1 MIGFSHYSF
10 CPLLWH
16 QLLPCVVFFSVSVVM
31 SCCVFLVSS
40 VIFCPY
46 LSFLSGVKGMT
57 IVFGP
62 NLQVPY
68 RVLSLASRV
77 ACPSIYLCLLNAF
90 GLGASA
96 VFSNDNG
103 EPMAVSV
110 RSLVT
115 LFISVFLS
123 VVRLCLPQS
132 PLLAVLWS
140 SWLCFFSLECVS
152 SLSLLPLGRLRW
164 LYCGRFLGFELALLE
179 CACLPSRCSPRSPL
193 LVAQWFLFLR

>member
-1 MIGFSHYSF
+1 M
-10 CPLLWH
+10 
-16 QLLPCVVFFSVSVVM
+16 
-31 SCCVFLVSS
+31 FLVSS
-40 VIFCPY
+40 VNFCPY

-77 ACPSIYLCLLNAF
+77 ACPSIYLCLLNVLA
-90 GLGASA
+90 LGGGA
-96 VFSNDNG
+96 VFCNDNG

-110 RSLVT
+110 RSLAS

-123 VVRLCLPQS
+123 VVRVCLPRS

-140 SWLCFFSLECVS
+140 SWLCFF
-152 SLSLLPLGRLRW
+152 
-164 LYCGRFLGFELALLE
+164 FFA
-179 CACLPSRCSPRSPL
+179 
-193 LVAQWFLFLR
+193 